1 MLGGKN
7 YYALIAG
14 LREFTLDGA
23 GKDFDAPAIV
33 SEIREALGRSDV
45 RVLEL
50 FYGWYDI
57 LNVVNMRAGRSQ
69 FNALGNFTQKE
80 LEAELAEPEN
90 LPEWMSRVVGA
101 YNDPEN
107 TDYEDVDTSF
117 RFERA
122 LFEAYY
128 TECAK
133 AKSSFL
139 RAWSRFDRNLRNVI
153 AAYTARGKQVPVVDA
168 LVGSDDITLSLTR
181 SSAADFGLKGELE
194 YIDNLLS
201 TLSDE
206 GNIVEK
212 ERTIDIIRWNKAD
225 ELAEIDYFNM
235 NAILSYLVK
244 VNLIHR
250 WMALDVQTGRAMYD
264 RLVASMSA
272 TEKIK
277 TNK

>member
-1 MLGGKN
+1 MLGGRN
-7 YYALIAG
+7 YYALVAG
-14 LREFTLDGA
+14 LRELTMDGA
-23 GKDFDAPAIV
+23 GKDFDAPSII
-33 SEIREALGRSDV
+33 SEIREELGRSDL

-57 LNVVNMRAGRSQ
+57 LNVVNIRAGRSQ
-69 FNALGNFTQKE
+69 FNALGNFTREQ

-107 TDYEDVDTSF
+107 TDYEDVDTSY

-128 TECAK
+128 AECAK
-133 AKSSFL
+133 AKSGFL

-153 AAYTARGKQVPVVDA
+153 AAHTARGKQMPVVDA
-168 LVGSDDITLSLTR
+168 LVGSDDIVLSLTR

-201 TLSDE
+201 TLNDQD
-206 GNIVEK
+206 NIVAK
-212 ERTIDIIRWNKAD
+212 ERTIDQIRWNKSD
-225 ELAEIDYFNM
+225 ELAEMDYFNM
-235 NAILSYLVK
+235 NYILSYLVK

-250 WMALDVQTGRAMYD
+250 WMSLDEPTGRAMYD
-264 RLVASMSA
+264 RLVSSMSA
-272 TEKIK
+272 TDKIK
-277 TNK
+277 NQ

>member
-7 YYALIAG
+7 YYSLVAALRQVA
-14 LREFTLDGA
+14 FDA
-23 GKDFDAPAIV
+23 GKEFDAPAIV
-33 SEIREALGRSDV
+33 AEIRESLGRGDR

-57 LNVVNMRAGRSQ
+57 LNIVNIRAGRSQ
-69 FNALGNFTQKE
+69 FSTLGNFTRTE
-80 LEAELAEPEN
+80 LEAELENPEN

-101 YNDPEN
+101 YRDPEN
-107 TDYEDVDTSF
+107 PDYEDVDTSF

-128 TECAK
+128 AECAA
-133 AKSSFL
+133 AKSGFL

-153 AAYTARGKQVPVVDA
+153 AAHTARGKQMPVVDA
-168 LVGSDDITLSLTR
+168 LVGSDDIVLSLTR

-194 YIDNLLS
+194 YIDTLLA
-201 TLSDE
+201 TLGDE
-206 GNIVEK
+206 GNIIEK
-212 ERTIDIIRWNKAD
+212 ERTIDLIRWNKAD
-225 ELAEIDYFNM
+225 ELAEMDYFNM

-244 VNLIHR
+244 VNLVHR
-250 WMALDVQTGRAMYD
+250 WMTLDEQTGRQMYD

-272 TEKIK
+272 EEKIRK
-277 TNK
+277 Q